1 MQSPGESLGTVFPT
15 SIPQSIDAQLWGEKE
30 ISLCVNRFQVKGSR
44 VKWAPSCGSW
54 VFSDTR
60 HSLKHCHV
68 QTWLKFSVT
77 KPLQKRIVDA
87 IRQHTTLSIPEG
99 LLPPTRRAE
108 SFPASVTANE
118 TGCIVLTIL
127 FEDRLCLLL
136 KSSTKTRLG
145 GAGFVA
151 CFVCLSHP

>member
-1 MQSPGESLGTVFPT
+1 MQSPAESLGIVFPM
-15 SIPQSIDAQLWGEKE
+15 SVPQHIDAQLWGEKE
-30 ISLCVNRFQVKGSR
+30 IALCVNCLQVKGSR

-54 VFSDTR
+54 VFSDIR
-60 HSLKHCHV
+60 RSLKYCHV

-87 IRQHTTLSIPEG
+87 IRQHTTLSIAEG
-99 LLPPTRRAE
+99 LLPRARRAE
-108 SFPASVTANE
+108 SFPASVTVNE

-136 KSSTKTRLG
+136 KSSTKTRLR